1 MIPTQPQSD
10 RIGTDGATDYQVTVT
25 ISNDGDADDS
35 RTVELLRDGTTV
47 DSQSVALNA
56 GQSTQ
61 ITLTETDIDDSSTP
75 FDSTYTVDTGNRRPQ
90 VEARIVRSYLI
101 DGTTSSPTTVPS
113 QEVGRLDF
121 QQNGVLA
128 LNQTDEI
135 NFHN

>member
-1 MIPTQPQSD
+1 MIPAQPLTD
-10 RIGTDGATDYQVTVT
+10 RIGTDGTTDYQVTVT
-25 ISNDGDADDS
+25 ISNDGDADGS
-35 RTVELLRDGTTV
+35 RTVQLLRDGTVV

-61 ITLTETDIDDSSTP
+61 ITLTDTDINDSPTP
-75 FDSTYTVDTGNRRPQ
+75 FDSTYTVETGNRRPEI
-90 VEARIVRSYLI
+90 EARIVRSYLI
-101 DGTTSSPTTVPS
+101 DGTTASPTTVPS

-128 LNQTDEI
+128 LNKTDEI